1 MPKKGV
7 SHKNK
12 LSALRRIEGQVRG
25 IQKMIEDARY
35 CPEILNALASI
46 RGALRKVEMEVL
58 KGHLDACVRKA
69 FYSSSSKAKEEKLQ
83 EIYKLLESLRK

>member
-1 MPKKGV
+1 MAKKRV
-7 SHKNK
+7 SHKTQ

-25 IQKMIEDARY
+25 IQKMIEEARH

-58 KGHLDACVRKA
+58 KGHLDAGVRKA
-69 FYSSSSKAKEEKLQ
+69 FYSSSPKAKEKKLR